1 MDARRTINRRRHER
15 FALPAMYTTLE
26 ATRSAHYD
34 DARLTGHVYDISE
47 GGARVELDEP
57 LPPGEPLQ
65 IRFTLPGE
73 TTDIQAHADVVWVHS
88 EEDDPGPRRM
98 ALRFTDFVTSADH
111 QRLLRYLGTHV
122 RRAAA

>member
-1 MDARRTINRRRHER
+1 MDARRTLNRRRHER

-26 ATRSAHYD
+26 ARRSAHAD
-34 DARLTGHVYDISE
+34 DERLTGHVYDISE
-47 GGARVELDEP
+47 GGARVEFDEP

-65 IRFTLPGE
+65 IRFTLPGQA
-73 TTDIQAHADVVWVHS
+73 IGIHAHADVVWVNS

-98 ALRFTDFVTSADH
+98 ALRFTDFMTSADH
-111 QRLLRYLGTHV
+111 QRLLRYLGSHA